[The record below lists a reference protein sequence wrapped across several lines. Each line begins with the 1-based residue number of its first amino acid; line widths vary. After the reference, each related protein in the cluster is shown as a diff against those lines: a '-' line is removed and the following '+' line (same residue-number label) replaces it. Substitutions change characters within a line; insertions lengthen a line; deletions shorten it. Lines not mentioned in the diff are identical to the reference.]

1 MDLGKM
7 INLMMINLMIEGG
20 ILQVNYL
27 VLKDH
32 NKESH

>member
-7 INLMMINLMIEGG
+7 INLMIEGV
-20 ILQVNYL
+20 ILQVIYL

>member
-7 INLMMINLMIEGG
+7 INVMIEGE